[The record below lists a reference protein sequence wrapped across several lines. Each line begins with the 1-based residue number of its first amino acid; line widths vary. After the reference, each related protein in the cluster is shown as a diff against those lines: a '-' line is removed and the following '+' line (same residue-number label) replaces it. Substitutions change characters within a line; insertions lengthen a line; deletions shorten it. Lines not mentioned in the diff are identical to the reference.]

1 MGRTLVTGGAGFIG
15 SNLVDALLDQGHE
28 VRVFDN
34 FSTGERRNLLHVARE
49 IEIVEGDLRSFER
62 AITAVRGCEL
72 VYHQGALPSVPRSV
86 QDPLTSNETNA
97 TGTLNILLAAREMGV
112 GRVVYASSSSCYG
125 LTPGEVKRED
135 MPVAPMSPYGVSKY
149 AGEAY
154 CRSFSE
160 VYGLETVALRYFNVF
175 GPRQNPVSE
184 YAAVIPNFIA
194 AALLGE
200 PATIYG
206 DGGQARDFTYI
217 DNVVA
222 ANLAAA
228 TVAGIAGEI
237 FNIAYGR
244 RSTINELV
252 GAIGEITGTEIET
265 HYAPPRAG
273 EVRTSQADVTKAK
286 ERLGYE
292 PQIDLREGL
301 KRTFEYIKADRSV
314 LPAVHERRRWIAQA
328 T

>member
-1 MGRTLVTGGAGFIG
+1 VTGGAGFIG
-15 SNLVDALLDQGHE
+15 SNLVDALLQEGHE

-34 FSTGERRNLLHVARE
+34 FSTGERRNLMHVAGD

-62 AITAVRGCEL
+62 ALTAVRGCEL
-72 VYHQGALPSVPRSV
+72 VLHQGALPSVPRSV

-97 TGTLNILLAAREMGV
+97 TGTLNVLLAAREMEV
-112 GRVVYASSSSCYG
+112 RRVVYASSSSCYG

-135 MPVAPMSPYGVSKY
+135 MAITPMSPYGVSKY

-154 CRSFSE
+154 CRSFFE

-184 YAAVIPNFIA
+184 YAAVVPNFIA
-194 AALLGE
+194 AALLSE

-206 DGGQARDFTYI
+206 DGEQARDFTYI

-228 TVAGIAGEI
+228 KARGIGGET

-252 GAIGEITGTEIET
+252 ELVGEISGTEIDV
-265 HYAPPRAG
+265 HYAPARAG
-273 EVRTSQADVTKAK
+273 DVRVSQADVTKAR
-286 ERLGYE
+286 ERLDYV
-292 PQIDLREGL
+292 PHVDLREGL
-301 KRTFEYIKADRSV
+301 RRTYEHMRADPSL
-314 LPAVHERRRWIAQA
+314 LPAIHERRRWIAQA
-328 T
+328 P